1 MTTFLIAAA
10 VLLAVSLAL
19 LARPWW
25 RRAGLARTSRRD
37 LNTTIYRDQLLEL
50 DRDRASGQLA
60 EADYQTARAEIQRR
74 LLEDAAQEDT
84 QLVAPAHSRRSLVAL
99 LVALPLLGSGIYLWL
114 GNPAALD
121 QMQRGDFSQQDVEK
135 MVAGL
140 AAKLEKEPDNL
151 QGWAMLARSYK
162 TMRRPAEA
170 ERAYEKAFPLVE
182 QDPQLLADYAD
193 LLASKTGDLTGR
205 PEQLIAKALA
215 LDPDHLQSLWLAG
228 TAAFNRA
235 DYATAVRHWQR
246 AQRQLPPESEDAR
259 MLANIVEEAK
269 LKMGPGKGAAMAKAS
284 AAAAPTPAPAIR
296 GRVELSAALKAQA
309 APTDTVFI
317 AAKEAGG
324 PPMPLAAK
332 RVRVADLPTDFSLD
346 DADALMPARPL
357 SSAKS
362 ILIEARVSKSGD
374 AISRPG
380 DLKGSVGPV
389 KLGAKGLRLT
399 IDKVVQ

>member
-1 MTTFLIAAA
+1 MSTFLIAAA
-10 VLLAVSLAL
+10 ALLAVCLAL

-25 RRAGLARTSRRD
+25 RRAAPDRASRRD

-60 EADYQTARAEIQRR
+60 EADHQTARAEIQRR
-74 LLEDAAQEDT
+74 LLEDAAQDDT
-84 QLVAPAHSRRSLVAL
+84 QLVAPAHSRRTLVAL
-99 LVALPLLGSGIYLWL
+99 LVALPLLGAGLYTWL
-114 GNPAALD
+114 GNPAAIN
-121 QMQRGDFSQQDVEK
+121 QAARGDFSQRDIEK

-140 AAKLEKEPDNL
+140 AAKLESEPDNL

-162 TMRRPAEA
+162 TMRRTAEA
-170 ERAYEKAFPLVE
+170 ERAYEKAMPLVE

-193 LLASKTGDLTGR
+193 LLASKTGDLAGR
-205 PEQLIAKALA
+205 PEELIAKALK
-215 LDPDHLQSLWLAG
+215 LDPDNLQSLWLAG

-235 DYATAVRHWQR
+235 DYAKAVQHWQR

-269 LKMGPGKGAAMAKAS
+269 QKMGTRKGASPVATKP
-284 AAAAPTPAPAIR
+284 AAVAPGIR
-296 GRVELSAALKAQA
+296 GRVELAAALKAQA
-309 APTDTVFI
+309 APSDTVFI

-332 RVRVADLPTDFSLD
+332 RVRVADLPMDFSLD
-346 DADALMPARPL
+346 DADSLMPNRPL

-362 ILIEARVSKSGD
+362 IQIEARVSKSGD

-380 DLKGSVGPV
+380 DLKGSIGPV
-389 KLGAKGLRLT
+389 KPGAKGLRLT